1 MVEKVLHGV
10 NVAACCGQLATAAVD
25 IASTGG
31 LATTIS
37 AGLSALALR
46 RSPNAQAELADLCLQ
61 ALHAHIA
68 QAKLVE
74 DVQKQIL
81 LMLDSYLPGK
91 AEFAQGDMRADKIA
105 KLMHD
110 RIIDQSRVAEFKDVA
125 TLEAYEELLTETL
138 DPLLAPRTQSE
149 ANEAELLQRSTK
161 LDAKQ
166 DVVLAQNAEIMNLLS
181 SQIAYPRLYEAG
193 LSEEA
198 ILGQIRRVSEH
209 TNDPQAAL
217 ADLEVAL
224 TRLANFEADANR
236 PSNHSS
242 QIDTAVA
249 QAGVLVNQDR
259 LSDARAL
266 LADQRERAAAEM
278 QRLLSKEIDVALIDG
293 DAAGA
298 AALIVEQADHDAGGR
313 ADFAALRQVQEDYY
327 VVGRDKGV
335 ALDLRVSIA
344 LAKLLV
350 DRAGDSDETRAA
362 LNDLGIALQTLGK
375 RDRGTKRLK
384 QAVEAYQ
391 LALKGWTRDRAP
403 LDWAGT
409 QNNLGTALQTLGEC
423 ESDTDRLE
431 QAVEAFQQALKE
443 YTRDEVPLGWAATQN
458 NLGNAL
464 ATLGERDSDTDRL
477 EQAVEAFQQ
486 ALKEYTRD
494 EVPLGWAATQN
505 NLGNALATLGERD
518 SDTDRLEQAVE
529 AFQQALKEY
538 TRDEVP
544 LGWAAT
550 QNNLGNALATLGER
564 DSDTDRLEQ
573 AVEAFQQALKE
584 RTRDRVPLNWA
595 GTQHN
600 LAHTYLTLFEK
611 TAQAV
616 HLDRA
621 QDLLRAAAAEFAAA
635 GASHYA
641 DMAACLQAKI
651 DAARSAG

>member
-37 AGLSALALR
+37 AGLSALALG

-91 AEFAQGDMRADKIA
+91 AEFAQGDMQADKIA

-110 RIIDQSRVAEFKDVA
+110 RIIDQTRVAEFKDVA
-125 TLEAYEELLTETL
+125 TLEAYEELLTDTL
-138 DPLLAPRTQSE
+138 EPLLAPRTQSE

-224 TRLANFEADANR
+224 TRLANFEADANH

-313 ADFAALRQVQEDYY
+313 ADFAALRQLQIDYY
-327 VVGRDKGV
+327 VAGRDKGI

-350 DRAGDSDETRAA
+350 DRAGDSDETGTA
-362 LNDLGIALQTLGK
+362 LNDLGT
-375 RDRGTKRLK
+375 
-384 QAVEAYQ
+384 
-391 LALKGWTRDRAP
+391 
-403 LDWAGT
+403 
-409 QNNLGTALQTLGEC
+409 
-423 ESDTDRLE
+423 
-431 QAVEAFQQALKE
+431 
-443 YTRDEVPLGWAATQN
+443 
-458 NLGNAL
+458 AL
-464 ATLGERDSDTDRL
+464 ATLGERDSGTDRL
-477 EQAVEAFQQ
+477 
-486 ALKEYTRD
+486 K
-494 EVPLGWAATQN
+494 
-505 NLGNALATLGERD
+505 
-518 SDTDRLEQAVE
+518 
-529 AFQQALKEY
+529 
-538 TRDEVP
+538 
-544 LGWAAT
+544 
-550 QNNLGNALATLGER
+550 
-564 DSDTDRLEQ
+564 Q

-584 RTRDRVPLNWA
+584 RTRDRVPLDWA
-595 GTQHN
+595 GTQYN
-600 LAHTYLTLFEK
+600 LALTYLTLFEN
-611 TAQAV
+611 TAQAA
-616 HLDRA
+616 HLDQA

-641 DMAACLQAKI
+641 DMAARLLAKI

>member
-31 LATTIS
+31 AATLIS
-37 AGLSALALR
+37 AGLSSLALGR
-46 RSPNAQAELADLCLQ
+46 TPDAQAELENLCLV
-61 ALHAHIA
+61 ALHAHMA
-68 QAKLVE
+68 QAGLVE
-74 DVQKQIL
+74 KVQKQIV

-91 AEFAQGDMRADKIA
+91 TEFAAGDMQADKIA
-105 KLMHD
+105 KGMRD
-110 RIIDQSRVAEFKDVA
+110 RIAKQSQVPEYTDEA
-125 TLEAYEELLTETL
+125 TLDAYQALLTAVL
-138 DPLLAPRTQSE
+138 APLLAPKTQSE
-149 ANEAELLQRSTK
+149 ANQAELLQRSTK
-161 LDAKQ
+161 SDAKQ
-166 DVVLAQNAEIMNLLS
+166 DVMLAQNAEIMNLLS
-181 SQIAYPRLYEAG
+181 SQIAFPRFYEAG

-313 ADFAALRQVQEDYY
+313 AAFAALRQLQDDYY
-327 VVGRDKGV
+327 VAGRDKGV

-344 LAKLLV
+344 LARLLV
-350 DRAGDSDETRAA
+350 GRAEGRDETGAA
-362 LNDLGIALQTLGK
+362 LNDLGIALATLGA
-375 RDRGTKRLK
+375 RDSGT
-384 QAVEAYQ
+384 E
-391 LALKGWTRDRAP
+391 
-403 LDWAGT
+403 
-409 QNNLGTALQTLGEC
+409 
-423 ESDTDRLE
+423 RLE
-431 QAVEAFQQALKE
+431 QAVAAYQQALKE
-443 YTRDEVPLGWAATQN
+443 YTRD
-458 NLGNAL
+458 
-464 ATLGERDSDTDRL
+464 
-477 EQAVEAFQQ
+477 
-486 ALKEYTRD
+486 
-494 EVPLGWAATQN
+494 
-505 NLGNALATLGERD
+505 
-518 SDTDRLEQAVE
+518 
-529 AFQQALKEY
+529 
-538 TRDEVP
+538 
-544 LGWAAT
+544 
-550 QNNLGNALATLGER
+550 
-564 DSDTDRLEQ
+564 
-573 AVEAFQQALKE
+573 
-584 RTRDRVPLNWA
+584 RVPLDWAMTQYNWA
-595 GTQHN
+595 KTE
-600 LAHTYLTLFEK
+600 LTLFEK
-611 TAQAV
+611 TAQAA

-635 GASHYA
+635 GASHYVDVA
-641 DMAACLQAKI
+641 EGLQAKI